1 MNQSPLKRLFV
12 YDPEDAGRDS
22 VLAQVLH
29 FAENYGRKC
38 HIEVKPPLKSREQE
52 QHYHAMIGDIARQ
65 VPFYGR
71 LRDADSFVKRI
82 LINAYKHDTKD
93 DPDYAADWREFGEM
107 ELVPAINNSGFV
119 AVGEQSRKFTN
130 NLAAGFIDWLGAFGA
145 EHKVK
150 WSASKRESKRY
161 D

>member
-1 MNQSPLKRLFV
+1 MTTKMLFV
-12 YDPEDAGRDS
+12 YDPDDSGRDN

-29 FAENYGRKC
+29 YAENYGRKC

-82 LINAYKHDTKD
+82 LINAFKYDTRH
-93 DPDYAADWREFGEM
+93 DPDLAQEWVAFGEM
-107 ELVPAINNSGFV
+107 ELVPALNNSGFV
-119 AVGEQSRKFTN
+119 AVGEQSRKFSN
-130 NLAAGFIDWLGAFGA
+130 KLAAGFIEWLGAFGA
-145 EHKVK
+145 EHSVR
-150 WSASKRESKRY
+150 WSVSKRESARY
-161 D
+161 E

>member
-1 MNQSPLKRLFV
+1 MKRVFV
-12 YDPEDAGRDS
+12 YSPDDPDRDN

-29 FAENYGRKC
+29 YAENYGRKC

-82 LINAYKHDTKD
+82 LINAFKHDTRY
-93 DPDYAADWREFGEM
+93 DPEFSEEWVAFGEM
-107 ELVPAINNSGFV
+107 ELVPALNNSGFV
-119 AVGEQSRKFTN
+119 AVGEQSRKFSN
-130 NLAAGFIDWLGAFGA
+130 KLAAGFIEWLGAFGA
-145 EHKVK
+145 EHDVK
-150 WSASKRESKRY
+150 WSVSKRESKQY
-161 D
+161 E

>member
-1 MNQSPLKRLFV
+1 MKRLFV
-12 YDPEDAGRDS
+12 YDPEDPDKDD
-22 VLAQVLH
+22 VLARAIH

-52 QHYHAMIGDIARQ
+52 QHYHAMIGDIAKQ

-82 LINAYKHDTKD
+82 LINAFKHDTKD
-93 DPDYAADWREFGEM
+93 DPDFAQEWRDFGEM

-119 AVGEQSRKFTN
+119 AVGEQSRKFSVK
-130 NLAAGFIDWLGAFGA
+130 LAAGFISWLGAFGA
-145 EHKVK
+145 EHEVK
-150 WSASKRESKRY
+150 WTAPKKWTRGIE
-161 D
+161 